1 MRLSPQTGQE
11 RDADMPN
18 GGTSAPPVFG
28 ETTQNRGN
36 EAKNSLK
43 ANEVGKTMCA
53 KPTHSCAQNA
63 SKPSEET
70 ADSRQSP
77 AAGGQDSAPG
87 RPSGGAGTVLNG
99 SGRVDTQTPSQE
111 TDIITESPLNFQI

>member
-11 RDADMPN
+11 RVADMPNDGTSSPPSVPSASSQTGQERDADMPD

-43 ANEVGKTMCA
+43 TKCWVKMECAKRTPFCTPEAANEANKV
-53 KPTHSCAQNA
+53 
-63 SKPSEET
+63 EF
-70 ADSRQSP
+70 RSP
-77 AAGGQDSAPG
+77 AGVAK
-87 RPSGGAGTVLNG
+87 R
-99 SGRVDTQTPSQE
+99 E
-111 TDIITESPLNFQI
+111 IEM